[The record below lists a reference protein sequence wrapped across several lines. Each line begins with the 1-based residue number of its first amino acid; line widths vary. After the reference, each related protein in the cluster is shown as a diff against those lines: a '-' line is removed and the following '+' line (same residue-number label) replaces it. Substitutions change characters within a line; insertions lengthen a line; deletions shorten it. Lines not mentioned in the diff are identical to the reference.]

1 MSKKKYDFG
10 GYVTRND
17 LRCSDGRTIRHGA
30 FADCD
35 GKTVP
40 LVWQHMHDSPDNVL
54 GHALLENRDDGVYG
68 YCSFNNTPFGI
79 QAKGIVEH
87 GDISSLSIY
96 ANKLKQQGGDVIHGV
111 IREVSLVLAGANPGA
126 FIDNLSFSHGDGTYD
141 TIEDEAVIYSG
152 TGIMMHADEEDDEKP
167 ASKQDDSEDGDD
179 GETVEDVFNTLTEKQ
194 KNVVYAIIGAALEGE
209 GGQTAQHADDE
220 GEAADDSGDGET
232 VEDVFNTLSEKQKNV
247 VYAIIG
253 AALEGE
259 GGEATHYDYNEGDFM
274 KYNVFD
280 EATNETDVLTH
291 SDMEAIIEDA
301 KRNGSL
307 KDAALAYLNSDSNA
321 LAHGITDIEILFPE
335 AQMVGGNTPGFIQRR
350 TDWVNKVMNGV
361 HKSPFARVKS
371 NAANI
376 TMEEARARGYIKGH
390 QKAEEQF
397 TVMKRT
403 TDPTTIYKLQKLDR
417 DDIVDITDFDVIAWM
432 KGEMRMMLDEEIAR
446 AILVG
451 DGRSPMSD
459 DKIPEDHIRPIW
471 TDEEVFAEHTVLA
484 KTTTTTDIIDAIIRM
499 KKAYRGSGQPTMF
512 IGTDL
517 LTEMRLLKDGDGY
530 RRYKNDSELA
540 DDLRVKDIVEIELL
554 DGLTRT
560 VNGKTR
566 TLGAIIV
573 NLNDYNCGANKGG
586 QVTLFDDFDLNFNKY
601 EYLIETRMSGALYQ
615 PKSALVLEFAD
626 QALPNMYV
634 TGTPTANPKTEGFY
648 EKEGIIYVPTRDT
661 TVVSGKTYY
670 ELA

>member
-68 YCSFNNTPFGI
+68 YCSFNNTPYGV

-152 TGIMMHADEEDDEKP
+152 VGIMMHADEEDEEESVPDKN
-167 ASKQDDSEDGDD
+167 DGSE
-179 GETVEDVFNTLTEKQ
+179 
-194 KNVVYAIIGAALEGE
+194 
-209 GGQTAQHADDE
+209 
-220 GEAADDSGDGET
+220 ET

-259 GGEATHYDYNEGDFM
+259 GGEAAHYDYEGDFM

-280 EATNETDVLTH
+280 AASDEANALTH
-291 SDMEAIIEDA
+291 SDMSAIIEDA

-307 KDAALAYLNSDSNA
+307 KDAAMAYLNSDPDA

-335 AQMVGGNTPGFIQRR
+335 AQMVGGTTPGFIQRR
-350 TDWVNKVMNGV
+350 MDWVGSVMNGV
-361 HKSPFARVKS
+361 HKSPFARFKS

-390 QKAEEQF
+390 QKQEEQF
-397 TVMKRT
+397 TVMKRS
-403 TDPTTIYKLQKLDR
+403 TDPTTIYKLQKFDR
-417 DDIVDITDFDVIAWM
+417 DDIIDITDFDVVAWV

-451 DGRSPMSD
+451 DGRSAASD
-459 DKIPEDHIRPIW
+459 DKIDETHIRPIW
-471 TDEEVFAEHTVLA
+471 TDDEVFAVHTVLA
-484 KTTTTTDIIDAIIRM
+484 RNTSTTDIIDAIVRA
-499 KKAYRGSGQPTMF
+499 KKEYKGSGQPTLF

-530 RRYKNDSELA
+530 RRYKNDQELA
-540 DDLRVKDIVEIELL
+540 DDLRVKNIVEVEIM

-566 TLGAIIV
+566 DLGCIIV
-573 NLNDYNCGANKGG
+573 NLADYNTGANKGG
-586 QVTLFDDFDLNFNKY
+586 QVTLFDDFDLNFNKQ
-601 EYLIETRMSGALYQ
+601 EYLIETRLSGALYQ
-615 PKSALVLEFAD
+615 PKSALVIEFAD
-626 QALPNMYV
+626 QALQNVYAP
-634 TGTPTANPKTEGFY
+634 GTPTTNPKTEGFY
-648 EKEGIIYVPTRDT
+648 EKEGTIYVPTRDT
-661 TVVSGKTYY
+661 EVVSGKTYY

>member
-179 GETVEDVFNTLTEKQ
+179 GETVEDVFNTL
-194 KNVVYAIIGAALEGE
+194 
-209 GGQTAQHADDE
+209 
-220 GEAADDSGDGET
+220 
-232 VEDVFNTLSEKQKNV
+232 SEKQKNV

-403 TDPTTIYKLQKLDR
+403 TAPTTIYKLQKLDR

>member
-68 YCSFNNTPFGI
+68 YCSFNNTPYGI

-152 TGIMMHADEEDDEKP
+152 VGIVMHADEEDDEKP
-167 ASKQDDSEDGDD
+167 APKQDDSEDD
-179 GETVEDVFNTLTEKQ
+179 
-194 KNVVYAIIGAALEGE
+194 
-209 GGQTAQHADDE
+209 
-220 GEAADDSGDGET
+220 GDGET

-253 AALEGE
+253 AALEEKGE
-259 GGEATHYDYNEGDFM
+259 GGQTAEHYDFQEGDNM

-280 EATNETDVLTH
+280 AASEEATTLTH
-291 SDMEAIIEDA
+291 SDMSAIIENA

-307 KDAALAYLNSDSNA
+307 KDAAMAYLNSDPNA

-350 TDWVNKVMNGV
+350 TDWVSKVMNGV

-376 TMEEARARGYIKGH
+376 TMEEARARGYIKGN
-390 QKAEEQF
+390 QKLEEQF
-397 TVMKRT
+397 TVMKRS

-417 DDIVDITDFDVIAWM
+417 DDIVDITDFDVVAWM

-451 DGRSPMSD
+451 DGRSPASN

-471 TDEEVFAEHTVLA
+471 TDDEVYAEHTVLA
-484 KTTTTTDIIDAIIRM
+484 NTTPVTDVIDAIIRM

-517 LTEMRLLKDGDGY
+517 LTDMRLLKDGDGY

-626 QALPNMYV
+626 QAIPSIYV
-634 TGTPTANPKTEGFY
+634 TKTPTTANPKTEGLY
-648 EKEGIIYVPTRDT
+648 EKEGVIYVPTRDT